1 MAASESDRDPLEED
15 VRVSSLDERLIT
27 AQNRERIKAGHR
39 NKGPDESQRLG
50 ARVLS
55 YLSGGVA
62 AGFLLGWLF
71 DTWLGTTPLFLLLFF
86 FLGTGVAFRKIY
98 MISSQPVKDIGTALA
113 DDDDLRSG
121 VRLVAEPGKIDPM
134 HQFEVQPIFDGFTL
148 FGQQISFT
156 NSALWMFIVLG
167 LLYVFMM
174 GGMKRE
180 LVPGRWQVMVEGVVG
195 FVDNIIATSIG
206 PNGKKY
212 TPWVFTL
219 FMFILFSNLLGM
231 MPFGIIP
238 GIHPFTVTSQFTV
251 TGLLAAI
258 SFSIVL
264 IVGFWKHGFKFFSL
278 FIPHGTP
285 LPMIPLIFMVE
296 LLSFLVRPF
305 SLALRLFV
313 AMIAG
318 HILIKVFANFVI
330 QAIDAGGASW
340 GIALLSIVFIAFVSA
355 LELLVCAIQA
365 YVFALLTSLYI
376 NDAEN
381 LH

>member
-1 MAASESDRDPLEED
+1 MR
-15 VRVSSLDERLIT
+15 
-27 AQNRERIKAGHR
+27 
-39 NKGPDESQRLG
+39 
-50 ARVLS
+50 
-55 YLSGGVA
+55 
-62 AGFLLGWLF
+62 
-71 DTWLGTTPLFLLLFF
+71 
-86 FLGTGVAFRKIY
+86 
-98 MISSQPVKDIGTALA
+98 
-113 DDDDLRSG
+113 
-121 VRLVAEPGKIDPM
+121 
-134 HQFEVQPIFDGFTL
+134 
-148 FGQQISFT
+148 
-156 NSALWMFIVLG
+156 
-167 LLYVFMM
+167 

-180 LVPGRWQVMVEGVVG
+180 LVPGRWQMAVESFTG
-195 FVDNIIATSIG
+195 FVEDMLEANV
-206 PNGKKY
+206 GKAGRKY
-212 TPWVFTL
+212 VPYIFSL

-285 LPMIPLIFMVE
+285 LWMMPLIFSVE

-318 HILIKVFANFVI
+318 HILIKVFASFVV

-340 GIALLSIVFIAFVSA
+340 GIALLSILFIAFVSA

-376 NDAEN
+376 CLLYTSPSPRD
-381 LH
+381 